1 MSRRQNSVMVIHGN
15 PVLLEAL
22 ACFFRSFDILVATT
36 ATVRDG
42 KRFLETVLADH
53 VILDTSLPGAMDL
66 LGSIAAN
73 HPEMD
78 VVAVVDSDDGAQM
91 VRSMGFEKLV
101 LADSP
106 LDHVADSIIDMLE
119 ERVPAQKPNMEAVL
133 VVDDESETLDVTTRF
148 LVQQGYSALMAR
160 TAGEAIR
167 IVENNP
173 RIGVVV
179 LDVVMPGM
187 GGMEALRVLTEL
199 PGPRGVIIMSSLADR
214 VLVRTAQRLG
224 AFDYIPKLDLK
235 RLHSSIVACLAHS
248 DYQKKAW
255 WRRLVQS

>member
-22 ACFFRSFDILVATT
+22 ACFFRSFDILVTT
-36 ATVRDG
+36 TPSVRDG

-53 VILDTSLPGAMDL
+53 VIIDTSLPGAFDL
-66 LGSIAAN
+66 LRSIAAN
-73 HPEMD
+73 PELD
-78 VVAVVDSDDGAQM
+78 VVAVAESDESAQR
-91 VRSMGFEKLV
+91 VRRMGFEKLV

-119 ERVPAQKPNMEAVL
+119 ERVPAQEPNMEAVL
-133 VVDDESETLDVTTRF
+133 VVDDGNESLDVTTRF
-148 LVQQGYSALMAR
+148 LAQQGYSTLTAR
-160 TAGEAIR
+160 SGAEAIR

-179 LDVVMPGM
+179 LELVMPGM

-255 WRRLVQS
+255 WRRLVRS